1 MIRPKSLA
9 FTVLAATA
17 SGFAWAD
24 QNPLPPTLA
33 NAPSDAW
40 VPVMVLES
48 EGRTAPVL
56 GMAQVSDIEDGYPYK
71 VGLFE
76 VVGSTSIA
84 DSLKLTASVGSVNLK
99 PLCTNAI
106 SAAQVAC
113 EPVVG
118 VLGAR
123 SGGSASQL
131 SLGAQYQ
138 LGPVQIGADVFG
150 GDRAFTRFNPY
161 LSLPSD
167 PALTLLNSP
176 KQLGVGV
183 RGLLDSRAGTFGL
196 QVQLAKSAFELDSP
210 LRPEFRSD
218 LNEGRLTFDWLKGS
232 LGSSVSTHVME
243 TPGNVWGG
251 IDLGLSWRTPWRGK
265 LTLGARNVVT
275 SGKPPTYLDP
285 KSAPDAVDQE
295 RVPYVRYEQDL

>member
-1 MIRPKSLA
+1 MIRLNSLA

-17 SGFAWAD
+17 SGLAWAD

-40 VPVMVLES
+40 VPVMVLEGGS
-48 EGRTAPVL
+48 APVL
-56 GMAQVSDIEDGYPYK
+56 GMAQLSDIEDGYPYK

-76 VVGSTSIA
+76 VVGSTPIA
-84 DSLKLTASVGSVNLK
+84 DSLKLTATVGSVNLK
-99 PLCTNAI
+99 PLCSNAI
-106 SAAQVAC
+106 SAAQIAC
-113 EPVVG
+113 DPVVG

-123 SGGSASQL
+123 GGDTASQI

-138 LGPVQIGADVFG
+138 LGPVQLGADVFS

-167 PALTLLNSP
+167 PALTLINSP
-176 KQLGVGV
+176 KQVGVGV

-196 QVQLAKSAFELDSP
+196 QVQLAKSAYELDTP

-218 LNEGRLTFDWLKGS
+218 FNEGKLTFDWLKGS
-232 LGSSVSTHVME
+232 FASSVSTRVME

-251 IDLGLSWRTPWRGK
+251 IDLGLSWRTPWQGK

-285 KSAPDAVDQE
+285 KRAPDAVDQE